1 MPHLSRV
8 CLFSIRVGLFSSFY
22 LCALPFPC
30 QRLGAIASCLAE
42 SAGSTTYGARVKT
55 RGAHRVRIDQENK
68 QGRAGVSSVQLN
80 QFNSHWGSTSHR
92 ITGENPPG

>member
-68 QGRAGVSSVQLN
+68 QGGSFKCPVESVQLTLGFH
-80 QFNSHWGSTSHR
+80 QPQDHR
-92 ITGENPPG
+92 